1 MAEHGLCGLNASGS
15 LTEKDIQCDQCD
27 IQWTSTA
34 SASLIPTDSGARD
47 LLSELKRVLDASG
60 IHALRECMAA
70 LQDSMMNMEMLVA
83 AQASKMGEMA
93 SVMQT
98 LAKEPL
104 AKETKTRTVSHL
116 SLRVSAPSSPV
127 SKPEPQQVSAPGRP
141 SQDPILLPTAIP
153 NAMPM
158 GPTGPT
164 GPQNHPSRSS
174 QDSRPHAS
182 GDSES
187 EKPPPKNLGSLHSRR
202 SGKSPGSSFGLDAF
216 LGKVRSPM
224 LGIANLEDLQ
234 ASQLLQS
241 MRRPSRRKNT
251 GARRCSRQSEDPPRS
266 SSHRAVKIVEK
277 NPQTD
282 CGTLLEPALR
292 VEPHPSDSSLLPNGK
307 KKAHTMNSRLL
318 GTFCNK
324 DFFLKHVFD
333 PR

>member
-1 MAEHGLCGLNASGS
+1 MISVIYSGLPQHRPLSSPQIVVPG
-15 LTEKDIQCDQCD
+15 
-27 IQWTSTA
+27 
-34 SASLIPTDSGARD
+34 D

-187 EKPPPKNLGSLHSRR
+187 EKPPPKNLGSFHSRR

-216 LGKVRSPM
+216 LGKVRSTHARDRQSRRSSGQP
-224 LGIANLEDLQ
+224 IAPVHAPTQPPQKHGSTAVLQ
-234 ASQLLQS
+234 AVGGPSEVKLPQS
-241 MRRPSRRKNT
+241 R
-251 GARRCSRQSEDPPRS
+251 EDRGEEP
-266 SSHRAVKIVEK
+266 
-277 NPQTD
+277 TD
-282 CGTLLEPALR
+282 
-292 VEPHPSDSSLLPNGK
+292 
-307 KKAHTMNSRLL
+307 
-318 GTFCNK
+318 
-324 DFFLKHVFD
+324 
-333 PR
+333 

>member
-15 LTEKDIQCDQCD
+15 LTEKDIQCD

-34 SASLIPTDSGARD
+34 SASLMPTDSGARD

-127 SKPEPQQVSAPGRP
+127 SKPEPQQVSAPGLP

-158 GPTGPT
+158 GPTAPRAPRAQRDHRTTLPGAVKTADPM
-164 GPQNHPSRSS
+164 
-174 QDSRPHAS
+174 RPVTV
-182 GDSES
+182 
-187 EKPPPKNLGSLHSRR
+187 SRR
-202 SGKSPGSSFGLDAF
+202 SLHRKTSGPSILEEVERAWAAPLVWMLF
-216 LGKVRSPM
+216 L
-224 LGIANLEDLQ
+224 
-234 ASQLLQS
+234 
-241 MRRPSRRKNT
+241 
-251 GARRCSRQSEDPPRS
+251 ARCDPP
-266 SSHRAVKIVEK
+266 
-277 NPQTD
+277 
-282 CGTLLEPALR
+282 C
-292 VEPHPSDSSLLPNGK
+292 
-307 KKAHTMNSRLL
+307 
-318 GTFCNK
+318 
-324 DFFLKHVFD
+324 
-333 PR
+333 